1 MHQLKLIIPIS
12 TLALVFVFSS
22 CRQEKSKDQAQSQ
35 NKDKLVENHVDSI
48 VSPFLK
54 ESLIAGT
61 VIGIA
66 KEGKIIFLKSYGFSD
81 IEKKIPMETTAVF
94 PTASVTKT
102 FTAIAIMQLIEKG
115 LINLDDNIEK
125 YLDFSTKDKI
135 VTVRQLL
142 NHTSGIKDYTE
153 SDIPNKLQ
161 EVGYSTEKFLELLEQ
176 KEFDFEP
183 GDARDYNNSGFV
195 LLALIIEKLSG
206 LSYEEYLN
214 KNIFQPVGMTNTSN
228 CYTESIKSKIVE
240 GYNLNKDGKLNPAK
254 LDDLEMSRGAGTVC
268 STVEDLLKWLNAL
281 HRTNKLLDE
290 KGYNAMKTPNKLK
303 KGAFTNYGLGLEINQ
318 YKGNNVISHNG
329 IITGY
334 LSDTRYFPESDLTI
348 VTLINTLGKVKPTN
362 VSNAIADYFIEEKSF
377 KKNFDGDL
385 DDLKDIYTGVVMGNQ
400 IEMSVIEENGQLVIQ
415 SRKKYPIQYIGQ
427 NTWLAEDGYTYAFVD
442 KGIQFNAPKM
452 SIILK
457 KKE

>member
-1 MHQLKLIIPIS
+1 MHRLKSIISIF
-12 TLALVFVFSS
+12 TLALVILFSS
-22 CRQEKSKDQAQSQ
+22 CKQEKSHSQSK
-35 NKDKLVENHVDSI
+35 NKEKLVEHHVDSI

-54 ESLIAGT
+54 NSLVAGT

-66 KEGKIIFLKSYGFSD
+66 KKGKIIFLKSYGLSD
-81 IEKKIPMETTAVF
+81 IAKKTSMESTAIF
-94 PTASVTKT
+94 PIASVTKT
-102 FTAIAIMQLIEKG
+102 FTAIAIMQLVEKE
-115 LINLDDNIEK
+115 LIDLDDNIEK
-125 YLDFSTKDKI
+125 YLDFSTKGKN

-153 SDIPNKLQ
+153 SDIPDKLQ
-161 EVGYSTEKFLELLEQ
+161 KSGYSTENFLNLLEQ
-176 KEFDFEP
+176 KKFDFDP
-183 GDARDYNNSGFV
+183 GGARDYNNSGFV
-195 LLALIIEKLSG
+195 LLALIIEKLSD
-206 LSYEEYLN
+206 LSYEEYLS
-214 KNIFQPVGMTNTSN
+214 KNIFQPIGMPNTSN
-228 CYTESIKSKIVE
+228 CYTESIKSKVVE
-240 GYNLNKDGKLNPAK
+240 GYNLNEKGSLNPAK
-254 LDDLEMSRGAGTVC
+254 LGDFKMSRGAGTVC

-290 KGYNAMKTPNKLK
+290 KGYLAMTTPNKLQ
-303 KGAFTNYGLGLEINQ
+303 KGGFTNYGLGLEINQ

-362 VSNAIADYFIEEKSF
+362 VSNAIADYFIEEKSL
-377 KKNFDGDL
+377 KKNFEGNL
-385 DDLKDIYTGVVMGNQ
+385 DDLKGVYTGVVMGNQ
-400 IEMSVIEENGQLVIQ
+400 IEMSVIEENGQLIIQ

-452 SIILK
+452 SIILEK
-457 KKE
+457 QE